1 MSNEKVQIGKIS
13 IPEDKVK
20 WMKHVTRDGT
30 VYATPPGGRKY
41 TDAQRRSVDESDK
54 RVRATFAKKAK
65 GFRDAES
72 DALRKLKKDPVNERL
87 KTVFLSAK
95 AEREAFDKERASLE
109 AKARREAREKLLK

>member
-1 MSNEKVQIGKIS
+1 MNSEKVELGRIT

-54 RVRATFAKKAK
+54 KVRATFAKKAK
-65 GFRDAES
+65 GLRDDES

-87 KTVFLSAK
+87 KTAFLA
-95 AEREAFDKERASLE
+95 ARDEREAFDEERPSLE